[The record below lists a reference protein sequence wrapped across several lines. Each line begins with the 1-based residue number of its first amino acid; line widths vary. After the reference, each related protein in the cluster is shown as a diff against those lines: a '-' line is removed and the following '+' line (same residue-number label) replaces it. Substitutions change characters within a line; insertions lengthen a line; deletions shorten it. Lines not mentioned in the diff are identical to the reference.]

1 MPVSWTR
8 RKAASF
14 SQCVAPTSSHVH
26 HSPPQMCSS
35 HESLS
40 NAIGYTWEGGLR
52 SPLTSQD
59 LAPSKIHTSV
69 SLSHQFISI
78 QFDLSQQRG
87 SSSRLAS
94 THRKQPESQL
104 GESTF
109 VGSSTDSGVWL
120 NPTSGPVE
128 WGWGHSA
135 LMRPPV
141 SPAEDAHHNHFLS
154 HGSC

>member
-1 MPVSWTR
+1 MCLCPGPDARLLPS
-8 RKAASF
+8 ASVLLPPLPTF
-14 SQCVAPTSSHVH
+14 TTHHPKCALPTS
-26 HSPPQMCSS
+26 HSAM
-35 HESLS
+35 
-40 NAIGYTWEGGLR
+40 
-52 SPLTSQD
+52 PLDTPGKGDCVQD